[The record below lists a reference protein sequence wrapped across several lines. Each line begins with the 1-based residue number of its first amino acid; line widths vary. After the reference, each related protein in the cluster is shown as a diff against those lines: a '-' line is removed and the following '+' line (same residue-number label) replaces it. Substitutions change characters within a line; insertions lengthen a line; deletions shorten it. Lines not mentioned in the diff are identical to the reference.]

1 MVAGEGDGNERDPPD
16 TSLLLLLLCVDCMK
30 LNVYGSLSCVSFNET
45 ERGTAEKK
53 CGKTHHTMNWASE
66 RARARWY
73 RSTHITHNRN
83 EMRACSKSNMIWYCV
98 GFTFESLKCVDI
110 SFFLHVF
117 FFSLFFLISI
127 SLYMNFFSQNFAMLF
142 FRLNAACVFC
152 VCIFRFA
159 LSLSCVLYQSNR
171 IRGYCC
177 VSKNIDIFVVLE
189 LRCFRLYIYIYSVV
203 DAQIRIDW
211 IHTHTHTAIVT
222 DWEKTMARYKWWKK
236 KAQSFNWNLQYI
248 CTRWQPDQAT
258 NTRNLNTLSLAA
270 AARDEKRGTNQK
282 SLVHSNKCR
291 SKARADRIFTH
302 VRTHLIIYVNF
313 NSKSIFLNMPW
324 HGNCGIDKSRTGN
337 NTEWAL
343 TCSYITKYFFLFVRL
358 SFHFF
363 SIVVVVE
370 KKNRNASTK
379 RKLKKSA
386 TERHRVGERRTS
398 HQLGEREREYAH
410 LTYDNDDIWKQRRKK
425 KKSFTQNL
433 VCSYL
438 IPPAKHIRSYHMQS
452 SNNGTAVTAAII
464 VAWKMLGC

>member
-1 MVAGEGDGNERDPPD
+1 MRRYFFLSSCVFF
-16 TSLLLLLLCVDCMK
+16 SLSSFLFQFLSTWFFFAEFRNVIFSIECCMRFLCVYISVRFVSFMRSVPIEPNSRLLLCKQKHWYICRIGIT
-30 LNVYGSLSCVSFNET
+30 LLS
-45 ERGTAEKK
+45 
-53 CGKTHHTMNWASE
+53 
-66 RARARWY
+66 
-73 RSTHITHNRN
+73 I
-83 EMRACSKSNMIWYCV
+83 
-98 GFTFESLKCVDI
+98 
-110 SFFLHVF
+110 
-117 FFSLFFLISI
+117 
-127 SLYMNFFSQNFAMLF
+127 
-142 FRLNAACVFC
+142 
-152 VCIFRFA
+152 
-159 LSLSCVLYQSNR
+159 
-171 IRGYCC
+171 
-177 VSKNIDIFVVLE
+177 
-189 LRCFRLYIYIYSVV
+189 IYIYSVV

-425 KKSFTQNL
+425 KKIVHSKFG
-433 VCSYL
+433 VL
-438 IPPAKHIRSYHMQS
+438 ISHS
-452 SNNGTAVTAAII
+452 SG
-464 VAWKMLGC
+464 